1 MIKDFDLRSIPQNDL
16 GLVLQTLFI
25 CSGCDYISYFRSMG
39 KATVLNG
46 FFQYAS
52 FICGQNMPGCLHDT
66 SPHNKQQGFLT
77 FIRLVGSLYFKIHC
91 KTFEA
96 AKGYKTPIHLYN
108 SIVVSLQAE
117 ERHWL

>member
-66 SPHNKQQGFLT
+66 SPYNKQQGFLA
-77 FIRLVGSLYFKIHC
+77 FIRLVGSLYFKKNIVKHL
-91 KTFEA
+91 KQLKDTRPH
-96 AKGYKTPIHLYN
+96 TPVQLHSCIIT
-108 SIVVSLQAE
+108 S
-117 ERHWL
+117 